1 MMNFLG
7 LDLSLTSTG
16 FYLISRDEHKK
27 DEYCEICTKP
37 DDFCDDI
44 SRSDYIAHAIID
56 RIKNENIT
64 FIALEDYFTGK
75 QPQSVIKLATLG
87 TVVRIRLMDAG
98 YAFMPFVTSQI
109 KKFETGS
116 GVAPKDNMLNS
127 VFKKHGLD
135 TSSNNIADACAIAH
149 LGRAYYEWTA
159 GRRDFLA
166 YETEVLKKIS
176 KERKPIQPYR
186 IDLTDKKVVMKK
198 K

>member
-16 FYLISRDEHKK
+16 FYLIHDGGK
-27 DEYCEICTKP
+27 DEFFEICTKP
-37 DDFCDDI
+37 ENFEDDI
-44 SRSDYIAHAIID
+44 QRSDYIAQTIVD
-56 RIKNENIT
+56 QIKDENIT

-87 TVVRIRLMDAG
+87 TVVRTRLMDAG
-98 YAFMPFVTSQI
+98 YTFMPFVTSQI

-116 GVAPKDNMLNS
+116 GVAPKDNMLKS

-135 TSSNNIADACAIAH
+135 TTSNNIADACAIAH
-149 LGRAYYEWTA
+149 IGRAYYEWQA

-176 KERKPIQPYR
+176 KERKPINPYKV
-186 IDLTDKKVVMKK
+186 DLTDKKVVMKK

>member
-1 MMNFLG
+1 MKYVPSIAFDEMSGSAKGVTAAKTRGRKYIRNRG
-7 LDLSLTSTG
+7 YGGSVRTS
-16 FYLISRDEHKK
+16 
-27 DEYCEICTKP
+27 
-37 DDFCDDI
+37 
-44 SRSDYIAHAIID
+44 AQA
-56 RIKNENIT
+56 
-64 FIALEDYFTGK
+64 
-75 QPQSVIKLATLG
+75 SVK
-87 TVVRIRLMDAG
+87 
-98 YAFMPFVTSQI
+98 
-109 KKFETGS
+109 
-116 GVAPKDNMLNS
+116 S

-176 KERKPIQPYR
+176 KERKPIQPYG

>member
-1 MMNFLG
+1 MNIVKYAR
-7 LDLSLTSTG
+7 SQMTSAMTLAG
-16 FYLISRDEHKK
+16 
-27 DEYCEICTKP
+27 
-37 DDFCDDI
+37 
-44 SRSDYIAHAIID
+44 RSDHIAQAIID

-116 GVAPKDNMLNS
+116 GVAPKDNMLKS

-149 LGRAYYEWTA
+149 LGRAYYEWMA
-159 GRRDFLA
+159 GRRDFLS

-186 IDLTDKKVVMKK
+186 IDLSSNIAIRKK
-198 K
+198 

>member
-1 MMNFLG
+1 MNFLG

-16 FYLISRDEHKK
+16 FYLIRDGGK

-44 SRSDYIAHAIID
+44 GRSDHIAQAIID
-56 RIKNENIT
+56 RIKDENIT

-98 YAFMPFVTSQI
+98 YTFMPFVTSQI

-116 GVAPKDNMLNS
+116 GVAPKDNMLKS

-135 TSSNNIADACAIAH
+135 TSSNNIADACAIAYV
-149 LGRAYYEWTA
+149 GRAYYEWTA
-159 GRRDFLA
+159 GRRDFLS

-176 KERKPIQPYR
+176 KERKPIQPYK
-186 IDLTDKKVVMKK
+186 IDLSSKITIRKK
-198 K
+198 

>member
-16 FYLISRDEHKK
+16 FYLIRDGGK
-27 DEYCEICTKP
+27 DEYFEICTKP

-44 SRSDYIAHAIID
+44 QRSDHIAQAIID
-56 RIKNENIT
+56 RIKNENIA

-98 YAFMPFVTSQI
+98 YTFMPFVTSQI

-116 GVAPKDNMLNS
+116 GVAPKDNMLKS

-135 TSSNNIADACAIAH
+135 TSSNNIADACAIAYI
-149 LGRAYYEWTA
+149 GRAYYEWQA

-176 KERKPIQPYR
+176 KERRPIQPYK
-186 IDLTDKKVVMKK
+186 IDLSSKITIRKK
-198 K
+198 

>member
-1 MMNFLG
+1 MNFLG

-16 FYLISRDEHKK
+16 FYLIHDEEK
-27 DEYCEICTKP
+27 DEFFEICTKP
-37 DDFCDDI
+37 EDFGNDI
-44 SRSDYIAHAIID
+44 ERSDYIAHCILD
-56 RIKNENIT
+56 RIKGVDIT
-64 FIALEDYFTGK
+64 FIALEDYFSGR

-87 TVVRIRLMDAG
+87 TIVRCRLMDAG

-116 GVAPKDNMLNS
+116 GVAPKDNMLKS

-135 TSSNNIADACAIAH
+135 TNSNNIADACAIAH
-149 LGRAYYEWTA
+149 IGRAYYEWQS

-176 KERKPIQPYR
+176 KERKPVPPYKL
-186 IDLTDKKVVMKK
+186 DLNDGKVSIKSK
-198 K
+198 

>member
-16 FYLISRDEHKK
+16 FYLIRDNGN
-27 DEYCEICTKP
+27 DVYFEIKTKP
-37 DDFCDDI
+37 DDFQDDI
-44 SRSDYIAHAIID
+44 ERSDYIANKIIENI
-56 RIKNENIT
+56 RGVNIT

-87 TVVRIRLMDAG
+87 TIVRCRLLDAG
-98 YAFMPFVTSQI
+98 YSFMPFVTSQI

-116 GVAPKDNMLNS
+116 GITPKDNMLKS
-127 VFKKHGLD
+127 VFKKHNLD
-135 TSSNNIADACAIAH
+135 TSSNNVADACAIAH
-149 LGRAYYEWTA
+149 IGRGYYEWQA
-159 GRRDFLA
+159 GMRDFLA

-176 KERKPIQPYR
+176 IERKVISPYH
-186 IDLTDKKVVMKK
+186 IDLDSKKISIKK

>member
-1 MMNFLG
+1 MMGFLG

-16 FYLISRDEHKK
+16 FYLIRGDEGKK
-27 DEYCEICTKP
+27 DECCEICTKP

-44 SRSDYIAHAIID
+44 GRSDHIAQTIID

-98 YAFMPFVTSQI
+98 YTFMPFVTSQI

-116 GVAPKDNMLNS
+116 GAAPKDNMLKS
-127 VFKKHGLD
+127 VLKKHGLD

-149 LGRAYYEWTA
+149 LGRAYYEWMA
-159 GRRDFLA
+159 GRRDFLS

-186 IDLTDKKVVMKK
+186 IDLSSNIAIRKK
-198 K
+198 

>member
-1 MMNFLG
+1 MNFLG

-16 FYLISRDEHKK
+16 FYLIRDDEK
-27 DEYCEICTKP
+27 DEYFEIRTKP

-44 SRSDYIAHAIID
+44 GRSDHIAQAIID
-56 RIKNENIT
+56 RIKNDNIA

-116 GVAPKDNMLNS
+116 GVAPKDNMLKS

-176 KERKPIQPYR
+176 KDRKPIQPYE
-186 IDLTDKKVVMKK
+186 IDLSSNITIRKK
-198 K
+198 

>member
-1 MMNFLG
+1 MNFVG

-16 FYLISRDEHKK
+16 FYVIKDGGV
-27 DEYCEICTKP
+27 DEYFEINTKP
-37 DDFCDDI
+37 DDFADDI
-44 SRSDYIAHAIID
+44 ERSDYIANMIVEKLKEIG
-56 RIKNENIT
+56 NVT

-116 GVAPKDNMLNS
+116 GVAPKDNMLKS

-176 KERKPIQPYR
+176 KDRKPIQPYK
-186 IDLTDKKVVMKK
+186 IDLSSNITIRKK
-198 K
+198 

>member
-16 FYLISRDEHKK
+16 FYLIRDGGK
-27 DEYCEICTKP
+27 DEYCEIRTKP

-44 SRSDYIAHAIID
+44 GRSDHIAQAIID
-56 RIKNENIT
+56 RIKNDNIA

-116 GVAPKDNMLNS
+116 GVAPKDNMLKS

-176 KERKPIQPYR
+176 KDRKPIQPYK
-186 IDLTDKKVVMKK
+186 IDLSSNITIRKK
-198 K
+198 